1 MRALSCGSSHWSSS
15 RLRQRA
21 RTAER
26 QKVTTLSTNSTLS
39 DLDKAK
45 KQVSEMIRSMDPK
58 LMCTIPEETAS
69 GIFQLAISNNTR
81 SLCLS
86 LSEDDLFDFIED
98 PSAMKQIRGRVEQLI
113 RDLRCEAP

>member
-1 MRALSCGSSHWSSS
+1 M
-15 RLRQRA
+15 
-21 RTAER
+21 
-26 QKVTTLSTNSTLS
+26 VTTLSTNSTLS

-45 KQVSEMIRSMDPK
+45 KQVSEMIRSMDPE
-58 LMCTIPEETAS
+58 LMCTILEETTS

-81 SLCLS
+81 TLCLS

-113 RDLRCEAP
+113 RDLRCETP